1 MKFRSSLM
9 IRWGKIEGEKDYNE
23 MMMIYVVIVKRR
35 WKIFYVKQGDD
46 PHKRWMRKN
55 GKNENIT

>member
-1 MKFRSSLM
+1 M